1 MYFKAF
7 QGEEAMVLERTAAYV
22 LAAACVLQ
30 TLYPSLAAK
39 PHRWRSVDVQ
49 IGSLRVQ
56 ARNNAG
62 SICFEG
68 LAPACRMP
76 LLHSG
81 QKESKKLRICI
92 DDSGCMTA
100 WVDGSSHGW
109 LISEGKI

>member
-1 MYFKAF
+1 MF
-7 QGEEAMVLERTAAYV
+7 LERTAAYV

-30 TLYPSLAAK
+30 TLQPSWATK
-39 PHRWRSVDVQ
+39 PHCWRSIDVQ
-49 IGSLRVQ
+49 IGRLRVQ

-62 SICFEG
+62 SVCFEG
-68 LAPACRMP
+68 LAPAQRMP
-76 LLHSG
+76 PLHSW

-100 WVDGSSHGW
+100 WVDGTSHAW